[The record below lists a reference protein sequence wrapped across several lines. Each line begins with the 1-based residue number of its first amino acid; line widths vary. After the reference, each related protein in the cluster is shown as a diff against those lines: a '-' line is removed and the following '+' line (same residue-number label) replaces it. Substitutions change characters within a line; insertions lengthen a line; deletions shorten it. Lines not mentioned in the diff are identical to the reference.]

1 MSDEGIKAKGMCRS
15 MRLFA
20 GIFMTVEGTRHL
32 FGSSPG
38 FPLKTAG
45 VVVGELIF
53 YILLHLIISRF
64 FRRVNPWLGAILAVA
79 PVALVFLYGGPAGR
93 LGTLI
98 YVGVSL
104 VFTAIR
110 ADAGCEVMTVPGMIL
125 GKRTHL
131 VCIVF
136 SPIDWVETKVTT
148 LLNRENGPARN
159 D

>member
-15 MRLFA
+15 MRLIA

-38 FPLKTAG
+38 FPLKTTG
-45 VVVGELIF
+45 VVAGELIF
-53 YILLHLIISRF
+53 YLALHLVISKF
-64 FRRVNPWLGAILAVA
+64 SRRVNPWLGAVLAVA
-79 PVALVFLYGGPAGR
+79 PVVLVFIYGGPAGR

-104 VFTAIR
+104 VLTAIR
-110 ADAGCEVMTVPGMIL
+110 SDGGCEVMTVPGMIL
-125 GKRTHL
+125 GNRTHL

-136 SPIDWVETKVTT
+136 SPIDWVEAKLTN
-148 LLNRENGPARN
+148 LLRGPTGSA
-159 D
+159 